1 MIRVANNRAPSG
13 CTYSPDLSAA
23 DCDLVRRSSE
33 TGAYD
38 PASLCRPRLSASR
51 RFVSASA
58 STCERVGSSGPK
70 PLPAAADHPGGLCSV
85 DPMDTR
91 LEGNRP
97 PPSDMRKYF
106 RSMKSDSSGGG
117 DGRGGN
123 CGASLLTGEPIP
135 SLGTG
140 SGGGEIVAED
150 RCTEDL
156 SARSSCALSWQT
168 VLLLSTASDSACAS
182 RPSASR
188 RAPQK
193 IALYTC
199 LSCTSASVDWRVLW
213 ENSLRAC
220 CRQASAS
227 RSSDPFWRSCARKVL
242 STSAWP

>member
-13 CTYSPDLSAA
+13 CTYSPDLSAAGRPNEGLISEKGRRVLAPA

-168 VLLLSTASDSACAS
+168 GST
-182 RPSASR
+182 
-188 RAPQK
+188 
-193 IALYTC
+193 
-199 LSCTSASVDWRVLW
+199 
-213 ENSLRAC
+213 ENSAVHLPELHLGECRLARALGKLVAGMLQTSQRFSQLRPLLA
-220 CRQASAS
+220 
-227 RSSDPFWRSCARKVL
+227 
-242 STSAWP
+242 